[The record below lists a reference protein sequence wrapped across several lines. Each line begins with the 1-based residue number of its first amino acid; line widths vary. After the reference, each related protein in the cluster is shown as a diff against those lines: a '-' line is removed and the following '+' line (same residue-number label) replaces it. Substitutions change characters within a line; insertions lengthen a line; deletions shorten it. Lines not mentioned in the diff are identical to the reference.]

1 MKYLSGLEIKKRI
14 IKALKEE
21 KEISLRRLETKLNIG
36 YNSIK
41 RHCQELEFFKIIKVT
56 KHDKNIKNGKPY
68 TSVELTDYGKNLAK
82 NG

>member
-14 IKALKEE
+14 LKALKEE

-41 RHCQELEFFKIIKVT
+41 RHCQELEFFRIVNIIK
-56 KHDKNIKNGKPY
+56 HNKNARNGRPY
-68 TSVELTDYGKNLAK
+68 TSIELTNYGKDLAK
-82 NG
+82 NS

>member
-14 IKALKEE
+14 LKALKEE

-41 RHCQELEFFKIIKVT
+41 RHCQELEFFRIV
-56 KHDKNIKNGKPY
+56 NIKKDIQ
-68 TSVELTDYGKNLAK
+68 TIT
-82 NG
+82 